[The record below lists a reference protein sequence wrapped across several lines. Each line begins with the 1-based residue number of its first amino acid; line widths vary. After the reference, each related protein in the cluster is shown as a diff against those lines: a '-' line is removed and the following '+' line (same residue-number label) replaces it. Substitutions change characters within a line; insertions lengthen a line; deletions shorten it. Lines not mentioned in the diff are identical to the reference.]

1 MKTFRLQESKTTL
14 LKKLLNN
21 GNITEEQFHIANDF
35 FKRHTAF
42 EKEIDWNR
50 GLNITWDELS
60 SVIYKERN
68 NKSQARKKIRKGLE
82 GFTEGKDYLV
92 LDEGIYNGEPWVAY
106 QPFTWEASRMIA
118 SHYVEPSKNENGEV
132 EDANWCTAY
141 QKNKYHWDSHNE
153 SEAFIYLCG
162 ETIPTKKIAI
172 SISEEDY
179 DASGSDFLYSTDSL
193 NYNIWDFEDYQNTI
207 KDEGIRRI
215 ISNLDDLIERTY
227 KNWNTLGFKYNSETG
242 RYDYDG
248 SLYIKA
254 LRRHLK
260 PNKDGFTINFG
271 RVTGNFDCFELGLT
285 SLEGAPQ
292 EVGGDFN
299 CQGNQLTSLKEAP
312 QTVGKGFY
320 CSYNQLI
327 SLEGAPHIVGGN
339 FYCHNNQLTSL
350 EGAPQEVGGYFDC
363 SENNL
368 TSLEGA
374 PQEVGGWFTCSINN
388 LTSLEGA
395 PQEVGRDF
403 YCNDNHLTSL
413 KGAPQTVGG
422 SFYCSSH
429 QLTSLKGAPQT
440 VGGDFYCNSNQLIS
454 LEGAPQEIGRDF
466 DCSYNYLTSLKG
478 APQKIDGNFG
488 CSENKLTSLE
498 GAPQNVGGEFEC
510 SYNQLTFLEGAPR
523 EVGGS
528 FDCRWNQ
535 LTSLEGAPQTVGKGF
550 YCYNNK
556 LVSLKGAPKTVGGD
570 FDCSYNPSLHSLEGI
585 GKVKGIIYKD
595 F

>member
-14 LKKLLNN
+14 LKRLLNN

-68 NKSQARKKIRKGLE
+68 NKSQAKKKIRKGLE

-92 LDEGIYNGEPWVAY
+92 LDEGIYSGEPWVAY

-320 CSYNQLI
+320 CSDNKLI
-327 SLEGAPHIVGGN
+327 SLEGAPHIVGED
-339 FYCHNNQLTSL
+339 FYCYNNQLTSL
-350 EGAPQEVGGYFDC
+350 EGAPQEVGGGFNCSKNELASLKGAPKEVGEDFYCYGNQLTSLKGGSQVVGSSFDC
-363 SENNL
+363 SWNKLTSLEGAPREVGKNFYCNNNEL

-374 PQEVGGWFTCSINN
+374 PQ
-388 LTSLEGA
+388 
-395 PQEVGRDF
+395 
-403 YCNDNHLTSL
+403 
-413 KGAPQTVGG
+413 TVGE
-422 SFYCSSH
+422 SFYCSSN

-440 VGGDFYCNSNQLIS
+440 VGGGFKCSTNQ
-454 LEGAPQEIGRDF
+454 
-466 DCSYNYLTSLKG
+466 LTSLKG
-478 APQKIDGNFG
+478 APQKIDGW
-488 CSENKLTSLE
+488 
-498 GAPQNVGGEFEC
+498 
-510 SYNQLTFLEGAPR
+510 
-523 EVGGS
+523 
-528 FDCRWNQ
+528 FDC
-535 LTSLEGAPQTVGKGF
+535 
-550 YCYNNK
+550 NN
-556 LVSLKGAPKTVGGD
+556 
-570 FDCSYNPSLHSLEGI
+570 NPNLHSLDGI
-585 GKVKGIIYKD
+585 GEVKGRIFKD